1 MEEAIN
7 FYAPEAREVVS
18 AAVNSSLE
26 TGGGWDLELPLIT
39 ATGRRIWVRAVGRAV
54 FKDGVVSSLVG
65 SFEDISTRK
74 QHEEELA
81 ELSSRLQVTLEA
93 SNIGAWEYC
102 RETDQ
107 HWWDD
112 TTRAL
117 YGYPLDCEVPQVED
131 FGKHLHPEDHARVL
145 QEIANAF
152 EHKGRL
158 TADFR
163 FIGWDGVT
171 RHIRSYGLYRERLDA
186 PPIITGFNYDI
197 TADVEAAEKLRR
209 ATEKAEEA
217 NRAKSQFLANMSHEI
232 RTPMNGVLGMA
243 QLLRMTDLDDKQRH
257 FVDTLHTSGRALLE
271 LIEDILDI
279 SKIEA
284 GVLTLVE
291 KPFDLHAT
299 VHSVIDMIG
308 GLAREKGLDVDLDID
323 GALPTR
329 IVGDQKRFR
338 QVLINLVGNAA
349 KFTSSGFVKLTA
361 SVVSPERLRFEVQD
375 SGPGIPADQLDRIFG
390 RFAQVDDSAT
400 RQHGGTGLGLA
411 ICQEI
416 VSLAGGE
423 IGVESELG
431 NGSTFW
437 FEIPFEIDNATSVA
451 KQDDAGLK
459 LSSEVARPDH
469 AKQRVLVVD
478 DVMTNQMVA
487 AALLRGAGYEVE
499 LAGNGQEALD
509 QLDQHGFD
517 AVLMDIQMPVMTG
530 DEAIRS
536 IRASGKPYAGIPIL
550 ALTADATAGAA
561 DKYLEAGANG
571 YLAKPLDLKAVV
583 TALEEQLTA

>member
-1 MEEAIN
+1 M
-7 FYAPEAREVVS
+7 
-18 AAVNSSLE
+18 
-26 TGGGWDLELPLIT
+26 
-39 ATGRRIWVRAVGRAV
+39 
-54 FKDGVVSSLVG
+54 
-65 SFEDISTRK
+65 
-74 QHEEELA
+74 
-81 ELSSRLQVTLEA
+81 
-93 SNIGAWEYC
+93 
-102 RETDQ
+102 
-107 HWWDD
+107 
-112 TTRAL
+112 
-117 YGYPLDCEVPQVED
+117 
-131 FGKHLHPEDHARVL
+131 
-145 QEIANAF
+145 
-152 EHKGRL
+152 
-158 TADFR
+158 
-163 FIGWDGVT
+163 
-171 RHIRSYGLYRERLDA
+171 
-186 PPIITGFNYDI
+186 
-197 TADVEAAEKLRR
+197 
-209 ATEKAEEA
+209 
-217 NRAKSQFLANMSHEI
+217 
-232 RTPMNGVLGMA
+232 
-243 QLLRMTDLDDKQRH
+243 
-257 FVDTLHTSGRALLE
+257 
-271 LIEDILDI
+271 
-279 SKIEA
+279 
-284 GVLTLVE
+284 
-291 KPFDLHAT
+291 
-299 VHSVIDMIG
+299 
-308 GLAREKGLDVDLDID
+308 
-323 GALPTR
+323 
-329 IVGDQKRFR
+329 
-338 QVLINLVGNAA
+338 
-349 KFTSSGFVKLTA
+349 
-361 SVVSPERLRFEVQD
+361 
-375 SGPGIPADQLDRIFG
+375 
-390 RFAQVDDSAT
+390 DDSAT